1 MPAFVMKKFRIST
14 LLVTVLI
21 IYMLTG
27 CSTQKNN
34 FVNRAYHTVNAKYNG
49 FFNARESYREGVKR
63 LSELHTDNYENILSI
78 FRYGTEQDAS
88 SVRSNMDITYEKA
101 SVVIQRHSMDIQGVE
116 YNKWID
122 ESYFLIA
129 RSHFFKR
136 DYTLAILTFEYII
149 RKYDTDRSYDSKAW
163 IAKSYHEQG
172 RFEQAFRMLEML
184 EGHYKDEKLSNQS
197 TALFRLTY
205 ADHFIRQEK
214 YLQAAEQL
222 EKGIPYVKG
231 RHDRVRL
238 TFIQAQLY
246 HHAENHALAQ
256 QTYRKVLDMRPNY
269 QMAFQ
274 ARIGMA
280 MAYDPSVGGS
290 GFIRNELL
298 EMLADDRNRIFQD
311 QIYYALAQLAMNQ
324 DDIQEAIR
332 LFTKSY
338 ETSED
343 NNMQK
348 ALAFLRL
355 GEIYF
360 EQPDYLKASNYYDS
374 TTTYLPSSYEDY
386 DKVRNRQIV
395 LARLTQQVRII
406 EHEDSLQHLAS
417 LTPAEQKAVAEAII
431 NELREEE
438 RRREQEEREQRA
450 AMRDAARMARDTRG
464 MGDQDRGWYFYNST
478 AISNGKAEFFGKFG
492 DRKLEDLWRISN
504 KQMIA
509 SDFDFGFDDFE
520 EEEPEEELDLYD
532 IETYLRNIPNTQE
545 QLEASREKQLQAY
558 YNMAMLFKDQ
568 LNDPENAINT
578 FSELLQKFSGSPLE
592 LNAYY
597 FLYFLYK
604 DMEDH
609 AKAEEIKNELIAK
622 YPDSE
627 YAKIIGDPNY
637 IYTLRDK
644 QNLVYRLYE
653 ESYFAFF
660 AGRYEVISRNI
671 RALDTLDAPRNI
683 KAQFAYLNAL
693 ALGKNQEHQT
703 FRNELQ
709 IIVDQY
715 DNTIVHEPATHL
727 LASLEVIYFDDDT
740 DDYYASD
747 ATQRQRQNAA
757 ETIDSPFEFSPDKVH
772 FFVLIINTA
781 MNEPAAVTDALNA
794 FHRENFAEM
803 ELSTS
808 NIFFQERKQLITVT
822 NFADKKNGMIYY
834 NELNNSE
841 TFSEEQRL
849 SMDAFIIS
857 VDNYPLLYQEKEV
870 EAYRFFFEHY
880 YSDM

>member
-1 MPAFVMKKFRIST
+1 MMKKIRISSFLVSMLVV
-14 LLVTVLI
+14 LLL
-21 IYMLTG
+21 MG

-34 FVNRAYHTVNAKYNG
+34 FVNRSYHTINAKYNG

-63 LSELHTDNYENILSI
+63 LGEMHSDNYENILSI
-78 FRYGTEQDAS
+78 FRYGTEQDAA
-88 SVRSNMDITYEKA
+88 SVRSNMEVAYEKA
-101 SVVIQRHSMDIQGVE
+101 SIVIQRHSMDIRGVE

-129 RSHFFKR
+129 RSHYFKR
-136 DYTLAILTFEYII
+136 DFTLAILTFEYII

-172 RFEQAFRMLEML
+172 RFEQAHRMLELL
-184 EGHYKDEKLSNQS
+184 ERHYEDGKLNDQT

-205 ADHFIRQEK
+205 ADHYIRQEK
-214 YLQAAEQL
+214 YAQAAEQL
-222 EKGIPYVKG
+222 EKGIPYVRG

-238 TFIQAQLY
+238 TFIQAQIY
-246 HHAENHALAQ
+246 QHSGNHALAQ

-298 EMLADDRNRIFQD
+298 EMLADDRNRVFQD

-324 DDIQEAIR
+324 NDVNEAIR
-332 LFTKSY
+332 LYTRSY

-343 NNMQK
+343 NNLQK
-348 ALAFLRL
+348 ALSFLRL

-360 EQPDYLKASNYYDS
+360 GKPDYLKASNYYDS
-374 TTTYLPSSYEDY
+374 TTTYLPTSYDSYEEI
-386 DKVRNRQIV
+386 RNRQMV
-395 LARLTQQVRII
+395 LSRLTQQVRVI
-406 EHEDSLQHLAS
+406 EHEDSLQRLAA
-417 LTPAEQKAVAEAII
+417 LTPAEQKAIAEAII
-431 NELREEE
+431 NDLREED

-509 SDFDFGFDDFE
+509 GDFDFGWDEFE

-532 IETYLRNIPNTQE
+532 VDTYLRNIPNTAE
-545 QLEASREKQLQAY
+545 QMDASMQRQMQAY
-558 YNMAMLFKDQ
+558 YNMGMLFKDQ
-568 LNDPENAINT
+568 LRDIGNAIKT
-578 FSELLQKFSGSPLE
+578 FNDLLEKFTESPLE
-592 LNAYY
+592 LQAYY
-597 FLYFLYK
+597 FLFFMYK
-604 DMEDH
+604 EIEDL
-609 AKAEEIKNELIAK
+609 ANAEAIKNRLVEK

-653 ESYFAFF
+653 ESYHAFF
-660 AGRYEVISRNI
+660 AGRYEVISRNM
-671 RALDTLDAPRNI
+671 RALDTLDVPRNI

-693 ALGKNQEHQT
+693 AYGKSDETQL
-703 FRNELQ
+703 FRDELQ
-709 IIVDQY
+709 LVVDQF
-715 DNTIVHEPATHL
+715 DDTPVHQPASHL
-727 LASLEVIYFDDDT
+727 LASLTTMAYHESSDTQSDDPRRRI
-740 DDYYASD
+740 SEP
-747 ATQRQRQNAA
+747 QP
-757 ETIDSPFEFSPDKVH
+757 IDSPFEFSPEKIH
-772 FFVLIINTA
+772 FFVMIIDTA
-781 MNEPAAVTDALNA
+781 KNDPAQVTRALS
-794 FHRENFAEM
+794 NFQQNHFADN

-808 NIFFQERKQLITVT
+808 NIFFQDGKQLITVT
-822 NFADKKNGMIYY
+822 NFADKEKGMTYY
-834 NELNNSE
+834 NELLKSDTFEATLLSE
-841 TFSEEQRL
+841 ADS
-849 SMDAFIIS
+849 FIIS
-857 VDNYPLLYQEKEV
+857 VDNYPVLYQDKEL
-870 EAYRFFFEHY
+870 EAYRFFFNHY
-880 YSDM
+880 YLDM